1 MSDVKSNDGGSIAS
15 SYVDH
20 VIKKGY
26 LNKKGSGHLGVGTG
40 WKKRFFCLTEKG
52 LDYYEDVTLSNKKGT
67 IDLQSI
73 TEIKS
78 NEKKIELQDKKG
90 RLWQLE
96 AADELEAQNWHQ
108 VIQWQ
113 IHGKVLHEGFMT
125 KRGAK
130 IKSWKRR
137 YFILRDTKIL
147 DYYEDDSQKKL
158 LGKIELMKI
167 RLISRGTRKEFGKDY
182 IMLVSTKPR
191 NWVFSCNDES
201 DLENWIGHLER
212 AVPGA
217 KRLITTKE
225 GGLFILDGT
234 TTNWVSRYFALCRGW
249 LFIFET
255 EILCET
261 FKGMVFFVEEMFQD
275 AFKNYVKASVDL
287 RVASIKVVTCDESK
301 HPYGLDICTNTMNIH
316 LACPTK
322 DKRDSW
328 FFSFAP
334 ICKEVQ
340 NSDGDTDV
348 KQSMANG
355 TTESERTSS
364 TKEIAK
370 KEPLDQG
377 GQM

>member
-1 MSDVKSNDGGSIAS
+1 
-15 SYVDH
+15 
-20 VIKKGY
+20 
-26 LNKKGSGHLGVGTG
+26 
-40 WKKRFFCLTEKG
+40 
-52 LDYYEDVTLSNKKGT
+52 
-67 IDLQSI
+67 
-73 TEIKS
+73 
-78 NEKKIELQDKKG
+78 
-90 RLWQLE
+90 
-96 AADELEAQNWHQ
+96 
-108 VIQWQ
+108 
-113 IHGKVLHEGFMT
+113 MT

-158 LGKIELMKI
+158 LGKIELMRI